1 MAKMKDDAQT
11 GTIAVD
17 IQLLQKVL
25 ELSEAMANGDF
36 SKRIVIDFDDS
47 PLAKIA
53 AHLNEW
59 ADQVQLN
66 SVEKTHEQTVNSF
79 IEVISSFANH
89 DFTQK
94 LSISENGTVMD
105 AIATGINILGEELQ
119 QTTASKLELETERNK
134 LNEAQ
139 SIAKVG
145 SWELDGSLLTL
156 KASHEA
162 YRILGLTK
170 NDTAN
175 LFDAFRKKVH
185 KDYLPKLNHLIRSA
199 IEKKEDFVLEMKIV
213 QDDQSVKDVLCIGEA
228 LADETNAVVNLKGT
242 IQDISERKQIE
253 QSLQEAK
260 EFAEEANNSK
270 SKFLANMSHEI
281 RTPLNGILGLTQIM
295 LGEQISDEHRGYL
308 EVVHESGKSLARLV
322 NDILDL
328 SKIENKKLQLESITF
343 DFHKTISATVNSY
356 KFLADQKGLTL
367 SCHIDPLIPAEVIGD
382 PTRVSQVLTNLI
394 SNAIKFTEEGSIDI
408 RLALHARKSAELVI
422 HGTVTD
428 TGFGIP
434 KEKLDLIF
442 QSFTQADDSITRK
455 YGGTGLGLSIVKNLL
470 AQMKGSVS
478 VESPADPVRNTGSI
492 FRFSLT
498 LNVPG
503 RLPSETQT
511 TNTQKKL
518 AFKNPVTIL
527 VVDDNPMNLL
537 VAKKMLK
544 KFGAEVTITQSGF
557 DAIDLVKRTQFNLVL
572 MDIQMPGINGY
583 ETTAEM
589 RRLNFTMP
597 ILALSANGYEDDIR
611 QSLASGMN
619 YHITKPYTEQHFFE
633 TVNKYIES
641 DAT

>member
-1 MAKMKDDAQT
+1 MKEDDNQT
-11 GTIAVD
+11 GTTAVD
-17 IQLLQKVL
+17 TQLLLKVL
-25 ELSEAMANGDF
+25 ELSAAMVNGDF
-36 SKRIVIDFDDS
+36 SKRLVVDFDDT

-53 AHLNEW
+53 AYLNQW
-59 ADQVQLN
+59 LDLVQLN
-66 SVEKTHEQTVNSF
+66 SVEETQEQTVNSF

-145 SWELDGSLLTL
+145 SWELDGSSWMLQ
-156 KASHEA
+156 ASHET
-162 YRILGLTK
+162 YRILGLTRSE
-170 NDTAN
+170 TPN
-175 LFDAFRKKVH
+175 LLEAFRKKVH
-185 KDYLPKLNHLIRSA
+185 KDYLPKLNHLLRSA
-199 IEKKEDFVLEMKIV
+199 IEKKEGFMLEMKIV
-213 QDDQSVKDVLCIGEA
+213 LDDQSVKDVLCIGEA
-228 LADETNAVVNLKGT
+228 LADESNFVGNLKGT
-242 IQDISERKQIE
+242 MQDISERKQIE

-260 EFAEEANNSK
+260 EFAEEANSAK

-281 RTPLNGILGLTQIM
+281 RTPLNGILGLTEIM
-295 LGEQISDEHRGYL
+295 LGEHVSDEHRNYL
-308 EVVHESGKSLARLV
+308 EAVHESGKNLTRLV

-328 SKIENKKLQLESITF
+328 SKIENKKLQLENITF
-343 DFHKTISATVNSY
+343 DFHKTIFATVNSY
-356 KFLADQKGLTL
+356 KFLADQKGLML
-367 SCHIDPLIPAEVIGD
+367 SCNIDPLIPSEVIGD

-394 SNAIKFTEEGSIDI
+394 SNAIKFTEEGSIEI
-408 RLALHARKSAELVI
+408 RFVLHARKLAELVV
-422 HGTVTD
+422 HGTIAD
-428 TGFGIP
+428 TGSGIP

-478 VESPADPVRNTGSI
+478 VESPADPIRNTGSI
-492 FRFSLT
+492 FHFSLT

-503 RLPSETQT
+503 RVPSETQMA
-511 TNTQKKL
+511 NTQRKL
-518 AFKNPVTIL
+518 VFKRPVTIL

-537 VAKKMLK
+537 VAKKMLR

-557 DAIDLVKRTQFNLVL
+557 DAIDLAKKTPFSLIL

-583 ETTAEM
+583 ETVAEM
-589 RRLNFTMP
+589 RRLHLKMP

-611 QSLASGMN
+611 QSMASGMN
-619 YHITKPYTEQHFFE
+619 YHITKPYTELHLFE
-633 TVNKYIES
+633 IVNKYIEG
-641 DAT
+641 DAI